1 MPVVKT
7 EVEPSTAVS
16 TGHGEEGGMVGTM
29 GTEETSME
37 ESYAE
42 EGYGDYGGYEGQG
55 YEGQRY
61 EVQGYEGQRYQ
72 GDVELGQEGNKS
84 ISLRGLIKGID
95 INNINN
101 IKNNIKIIKI
111 NGHIHIHIHILVIFI

>member
-7 EVEPSTAVS
+7 EVEPCTAVS
-16 TGHGEEGGMVGTM
+16 TGYGEEGGMVGTM
-29 GTEETSME
+29 GTEGASME

-42 EGYGDYGGYEGQG
+42 EEYGDYGGYEGQG

-61 EVQGYEGQRYQ
+61 EVQGHEGQRYQ

-84 ISLRGLIKGID
+84 
-95 INNINN
+95 
-101 IKNNIKIIKI
+101 
-111 NGHIHIHIHILVIFI
+111 